1 MPHAYHSTLLSSL
14 AWLDHAF
21 QPAGEP
27 PPPES
32 IMNRQRHTAN
42 VLLSSEALPVK
53 SHEADGLIA
62 TDLYPVA
69 VYTADCL
76 PVLIA
81 DVRQKQVAAVHAGLN
96 GALKGVLIQA
106 IHRLCERGAT
116 PDSLYLAVG
125 PSIGPCC
132 YELGEDRIAAMRQEN
147 PHDLRPLLAYSTRQ
161 YRNPQAVRAQAIGT
175 TQGVWFDLPLLAKR
189 MAMRA
194 GVPEAQIELSGI
206 CTYCMAEEQASYRRN
221 GHFQHGYQQ
230 RYAWIRRR

>member
-1 MPHAYHSTLLSSL
+1 MPHAYRSALLSSF

-27 PPPES
+27 PPSES

-42 VLLSSEALPVK
+42 VLLDSEALPVK
-53 SHEADGLIA
+53 SKEADGLIGTGA
-62 TDLYPVA
+62 HPVA

-76 PVLIA
+76 PVLIV
-81 DVRQKQVAAVHAGLN
+81 DERQKQVAAVHAGLN
-96 GALKGVLIQA
+96 GALKGVLIEA

-116 PDSLYLAVG
+116 PDSLYLAIG

-132 YELGEDRIAAMRQEN
+132 YELGEDRLAAILQEN
-147 PHDLRPLLAYSTRQ
+147 PHGLRPLLAWSRQ
-161 YRNPQAVRAQAIGT
+161 QSRNAQAVRPQAVGT
-175 TQGVWFDLPLLAKR
+175 TQGVWFDLALLAKR
-189 MAMRA
+189 MAMRE

-230 RYAWIRRR
+230 RYSWIGRR